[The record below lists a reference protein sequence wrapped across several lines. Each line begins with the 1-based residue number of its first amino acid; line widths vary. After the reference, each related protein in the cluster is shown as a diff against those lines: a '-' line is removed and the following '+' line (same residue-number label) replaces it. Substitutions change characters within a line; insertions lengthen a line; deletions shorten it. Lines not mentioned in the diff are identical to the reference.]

1 VQAHH
6 PGIPAGPN
14 HPWVR
19 RYRDLVADGRTSEPG
34 VAVEG
39 AGLLEA
45 ALGHG
50 AVLEAVLVC
59 PELVRTDR
67 AVGLVDRLDGDG
79 VPLLQVSEKT
89 FARLSRRDGPDGV
102 AAVAGLAPTA
112 LQDVDLA
119 RYARVV
125 VLDGL
130 ELPGN
135 VGSLVR
141 CASAIGA
148 AAVLCTG
155 ARVRVSNPLIVKAS
169 VGAVFSVPIVTT
181 SEEEALGWLLA
192 NHVQVVAADP
202 AATTSYR
209 DAHYSQRVAVVLGS
223 ERYGLGRFWRNAAD
237 ERLAIPMLGRVD
249 SLNAGHA
256 GALFLFEVAHRHW
269 SAEASPGE
277 GDTNRGG
284 GPTG

>member
-1 VQAHH
+1 M
-6 PGIPAGPN
+6 G
-14 HPWVR
+14 
-19 RYRDLVADGRTSEPG
+19 DGRAREPG
-34 VAVEG
+34 ACVEG

-50 AVLEAVLVC
+50 AVVEAVLVC
-59 PELVRTDR
+59 SELLRTDR
-67 AVGLVDRLDGDG
+67 AVALVGRLDHEG
-79 VPLLQVSEKT
+79 VPVLQVSEKT

-102 AAVAGLAPTA
+102 AAVVRVVPPRLC
-112 LQDVDLA
+112 DVEVP

-141 CASAIGA
+141 CSSAIGA

-155 ARVRVSNPLIVKAS
+155 GRVRANHPLVVKAS
-169 VGAVFSVPIVTT
+169 VGAVFSVPMVTT
-181 SEEEALGWLLA
+181 TEDEALAWLRA
-192 NHVQVVAADP
+192 RDFQVVAADP
-202 AATTSYR
+202 GATTSYR
-209 DAHYSQRVAVVLGS
+209 DARYGPRVAVVLGS
-223 ERYGLGRFWRNAAD
+223 ERYGLSAFWRNAAH
-237 ERLAIPMLGRVD
+237 ERLAIPMQGHVD

-269 SAEASPGE
+269 DAE
-277 GDTNRGG
+277 GDEDGRDAV
-284 GPTG
+284 TG